1 MTSKT
6 LMCIPA
12 ITLLAALALPI
23 QLAAQH
29 TRYRLIDIGT
39 LGGPSA
45 HGPGNGPGSQ
55 LLNNAGM
62 VAGTAETT
70 STDPNAP
77 NCDNPD
83 CFVSHAFRWQGGVL
97 TDLGVLAGANW
108 SHGNSINARGWIAE
122 RPQREKLIP

>member
-1 MTSKT
+1 
-6 LMCIPA
+6 MCIPA

-55 LLNNAGM
+55 FLNNAGM

-83 CFVSHAFRWQGGVL
+83 CASE
-97 TDLGVLAGANW
+97 
-108 SHGNSINARGWIAE
+108 III
-122 RPQREKLIP
+122 RECRRSTRVRLKVAL